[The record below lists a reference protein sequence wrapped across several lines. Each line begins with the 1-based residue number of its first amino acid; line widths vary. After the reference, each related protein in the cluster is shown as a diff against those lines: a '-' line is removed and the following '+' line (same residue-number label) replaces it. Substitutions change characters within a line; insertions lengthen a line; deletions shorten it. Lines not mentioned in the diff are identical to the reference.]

1 MAQRSAF
8 GLVIGGF
15 VVALFAACGGT
26 HATGGP
32 AGDDD
37 GGAGDPDAA
46 PPPGLPCDVDA
57 VLATHCRM
65 CHSDPPQF
73 GAPMPLTTW
82 AALHRPSPS
91 DPSSQ
96 VYQVVAKKVAADIDP
111 MPPPPNPRLSAADQK
126 TLSDW
131 AAAGAPASNAVCAP
145 VTGPPVTTP
154 ACADADKISLAPASP
169 YAMPAD
175 LADQYV
181 CWGVDLEKNPARH
194 VTSFA
199 PRIDNTKISHHVVLY
214 ESPDAFPATPA
225 PCSAAAAIPWRIVF
239 GWAPG
244 ASALTLPD
252 DVGFPIGTTT
262 PTHYVVQMHYSNPQH
277 LTNQS
282 DASGFDLCTGA
293 PRANEADVVAF
304 GTQSIKIP
312 AAPPPGGVYSLACKY
327 TVPSE
332 LGGIHFL
339 AAMPHMHKLG
349 VKMSTVL
356 QPGGPSGTAP
366 AVDLGTVPNFTF
378 ETQAWLPL
386 KATAASGDVITTTC
400 GWTNTTGVEVDFGEK
415 TTDEMCYSFTMYY
428 PRVQA
433 SPWSWAIPALGS
445 TCSPL

>member
-1 MAQRSAF
+1 MKASRSAF
-8 GLVIGGF
+8 GLV
-15 VVALFAACGGT
+15 VAAAFAACGGSK
-26 HATGGP
+26 ANDAP
-32 AGDDD
+32 GDGLD
-37 GGAGDPDAA
+37 GGASDPDAA

-57 VLATHCRM
+57 VLATHCRT

-73 GAPMPLTTW
+73 GAPLPLTTW

-96 VYQVVAKKVAADIDP
+96 VYQVVAKKIADDLDP
-111 MPPPPNPRLSAADQK
+111 MPPSPNPRLSAADRK
-126 TLSDW
+126 TLADW
-131 AAAGAPASNAVCAP
+131 VAGGAPSSSVVCPPLPPQASTAL
-145 VTGPPVTTP
+145 
-154 ACADADKISLAPASP
+154 ACADADKVSLAPASP
-169 YAMPAD
+169 YAMPAE
-175 LADQYV
+175 LGDQYV
-181 CWGVDLEKNPARH
+181 CWGVDLMKNPARQ
-194 VTSFA
+194 VTAFA

-214 ESPDAFPATPA
+214 ETPDTVSPTPT
-225 PCSAAAAIPWRIVF
+225 PCKSAASLPWRMVF

-244 ASALTLPD
+244 VSALTLPD
-252 DVGFPIGTTT
+252 DVGYPIGTTT

-277 LTNQS
+277 LTGQT

-293 PRANEADVVAF
+293 PRANEADVLAF

-312 AAPPPGGVYSLACKY
+312 PQPPPGGVYSLACKY

-332 LGGIHFL
+332 LAGLHLL

-349 VKMSTVL
+349 VRMSTVL
-356 QPGGPSGTAP
+356 KPAAAGGGAL
-366 AVDLGTVPNFTF
+366 ADLGTQPNFTF

-386 KATAASGDVITTTC
+386 SATIATGDVVTTTC

-433 SPWSWAIPALGS
+433 SAWSWAIPAISS
-445 TCSPL
+445 TCTAL